1 MLRFLQYFGQFQA
14 FRGNLTRLPG
24 WARFILFVLA
34 VPGLVLLALSLFAAG
49 VSILALLLLTVPAY
63 RLLSGLAGQRVETPV
78 ESPGSMESIFGIS
91 PESVTGSPARRHV
104 DVKIVEPESPAGE
117 AQVG

>member
-14 FRGNLTRLPG
+14 FRGNLTRLPS

-34 VPGLVLLALSLFAAG
+34 VPGLVLLALSLFAVG

-63 RLLSGLAGQRVETPV
+63 RLLSGLAGQRVETTA
-78 ESPGSMESIFGIS
+78 ESPGSMESIFS
-91 PESVTGSPARRHV
+91 AMPEGLTGNPARRHV
-104 DVKIVEPESPAGE
+104 DVKIVEPQPRVNE
-117 AQVG
+117 AKVG